1 MTYEKAIKALIDAGL
16 IGEDKLEVAVEA
28 LEATSV
34 EFTYPDWA
42 EALYTAGV
50 IARLDVEKAIEV
62 MEDTGLKEAQEGG
75 DDFED
80 ALRDAGI
87 Y

>member
-1 MTYEKAIKALIDAGL
+1 MTYEKAVKALIDAGL
-16 IGEDKLEVAVEA
+16 MSEDKQVAAVKA
-28 LEATSV
+28 LEASSV

-42 EALYTAGV
+42 EALYKAGL
-50 IARLDVEKAIEV
+50 IAKLDIEKAAEV
-62 MEDTGLKEAQEGG
+62 MQDAGRKEAQQGG
-75 DDFED
+75 DDFDE